1 MLRLMHRRQTARPF
15 LSGTWSNAFSTLNEF
30 KEDKKR
36 KVKVGLVMGY
46 TGTGYHG
53 VQIQEKNDVPTI
65 EHEVRSALFKV
76 GCILESNYGDMSKIG
91 WSRSSRTDK
100 GVHATSIVVS
110 AKLLVHEERI
120 DKKTGR
126 IAQLVEDIN
135 VHLPE
140 NIRVFTATKVH
151 QSFRAREE
159 CIMREYEYFLPVS
172 FIEQVCKPVSVD
184 KAIESVLE
192 TLPRFEGI
200 YDFHNFTKQRR
211 YFYKRQA
218 QKYRNRSRREEDSSE
233 IIDSR
238 DEEDEEDEVDDD
250 EEDNL
255 ADISLAESGERKILT
270 RHRRTIYTCRGTLL
284 PDVHGEPFICIRL
297 RGASFLL
304 NQIRLMVGAVLGVAS
319 GALPLDIFDAALKTN
334 QIVRLPT
341 APAEGLVL
349 STCAFG
355 SKQHLI
361 SFVKDHNT
369 PQNLYFGSNRPNF
382 APHRV
387 LVHPQELR
395 QILRF
400 RDEVIIKEIV
410 RSWGNSDNVAK
421 WPAGFESWKESL
433 SEMDIPTITN
443 ALDKYLINEE
453 EKLTASMQVVKQ
465 ARLNEDSL
473 KLLPRAF
480 STAVCIRFD
489 LTPGVYVTD
498 IIAGL
503 KYCIL
508 LGKLSVTATQEDIMK
523 YMERT
528 GLDELAKLGRRG
540 Y

>member
-1 MLRLMHRRQTARPF
+1 MTQ
-15 LSGTWSNAFSTLNEF
+15 
-30 KEDKKR
+30 
-36 KVKVGLVMGY
+36 
-46 TGTGYHG
+46 
-53 VQIQEKNDVPTI
+53 
-65 EHEVRSALFKV
+65 
-76 GCILESNYGDMSKIG
+76 
-91 WSRSSRTDK
+91 
-100 GVHATSIVVS
+100 VS

-218 QKYRNRSRREEDSSE
+218 QKYRNRSRQEEDSQE

-238 DEEDEEDEVDDD
+238 DEEDEENEVDDD

-255 ADISLAESGERKILT
+255 ADIS
-270 RHRRTIYTCRGTLL
+270 
-284 PDVHGEPFICIRL
+284 
-297 RGASFLL
+297 
-304 NQIRLMVGAVLGVAS
+304 
-319 GALPLDIFDAALKTN
+319 
-334 QIVRLPT
+334 
-341 APAEGLVL
+341 
-349 STCAFG
+349 
-355 SKQHLI
+355 
-361 SFVKDHNT
+361 
-369 PQNLYFGSNRPNF
+369 PNF

-395 QILRF
+395 QIHRF
-400 RDEVIIKEIV
+400 RDEVIIKEII

-421 WPAGFESWKESL
+421 WPVGFESWKESL

-453 EKLTASMQVVKQ
+453 EKLAASAEVVKQ
-465 ARLNEDSL
+465 ARRNEDSL

-498 IIAGL
+498 VIAGL

-508 LGKLSVTATQEDIMK
+508 LGKLSVTATQEDLME